1 MKNLYNNI
9 SIKFVTFLLCLF
21 LVFNISNIHASS
33 YTLNKMTFG
42 KDSLKHIEYL
52 SKISVPKKLI
62 STLLLILLRKVSI
75 VFKLIGLLILSIL
88 GRLTELVFMFAILFL
103 LSINVNEVDINGH
116 PPFNLNYYIVIVYVI
131 STNLYI

>member
-52 SKISVPKKLI
+52 SKTPRISGTKLI
-62 STLLLILLRKVSI
+62 LNSQKYIKN
-75 VFKLIGLLILSIL
+75 
-88 GRLTELVFMFAILFL
+88 ED
-103 LSINVNEVDINGH
+103 VNK
-116 PPFNLNYYIVIVYVI
+116 VI
-131 STNLYI
+131 SLLGQS